1 MIHLTRVRILEI
13 ELPLKEP
20 FRTAQSVTST
30 RRVLLLELTDADGLS
45 AWSECVAEAERGYSD
60 ETVDSCWTILPEIA
74 RLFVDRD
81 VASLQVANAILLEE
95 YPANKMSR
103 AAIEM
108 GIWNIVAQREHK
120 SLAALLNAG
129 IGEASARV
137 PAGIAL
143 GMHDTPA
150 ALASRCRDAAAEG
163 YQRIKLKISPG
174 RDVEFVRAARD
185 AVGAHSALSVDGNR
199 SYSMDRDEDV
209 DELIALDGLGLSM
222 IEQPLPDHEQNAALQ
237 RRIQTP
243 LCLDESIEN
252 SHDVGEMIEMRSGRI
267 VNLKPGRV
275 GGFTESIAIHNMCVA
290 KEIPLWCGGMNETGI
305 GRAYNIALA
314 SLPGFTL
321 PGDLSPSSRYW
332 VEDIVIPA
340 WTMDQT
346 GHIDVPVDKP
356 GIGVEINIDLI
367 DRLTKREATITA
379 E

>member
-1 MIHLTRVRILEI
+1 ME
-13 ELPLKEP
+13 
-20 FRTAQSVTST
+20 
-30 RRVLLLELTDADGLS
+30 
-45 AWSECVAEAERGYSD
+45 
-60 ETVDSCWTILPEIA
+60 
-74 RLFVDRD
+74 
-81 VASLQVANAILLEE
+81 
-95 YPANKMSR
+95 
-103 AAIEM
+103 
-108 GIWNIVAQREHK
+108 
-120 SLAALLNAG
+120 
-129 IGEASARV
+129 
-137 PAGIAL
+137 
-143 GMHDTPA
+143 
-150 ALASRCRDAAAEG
+150 
-163 YQRIKLKISPG
+163 
-174 RDVEFVRAARD
+174 
-185 AVGAHSALSVDGNR
+185 
-199 SYSMDRDEDV
+199 RDEDV
-209 DELIALDGLGLSM
+209 DALIALDGLGLSM

-356 GIGVEINIDLI
+356 GIGVEINIELI